1 MRTILAIL
9 AICAALA
16 APAAAKDT
24 TVLKAELQAAMQR
37 HIDRNVIDGALPY
50 LDLESGEVTPLY
62 PTEAHPMI
70 LTLGEGYVLCA
81 DLRTTEGVSRP
92 VDFYMMPA
100 GKRYKIVRT
109 EIDNRPPL
117 KALMQAGKAKR
128 LK

>member
-1 MRTILAIL
+1 MRAFLTVLAV
-9 AICAALA
+9 CAALA

-37 HIDRNVIDGALPY
+37 HIDRSLIDGALPY
-50 LDLESGEVTPLY
+50 LDLESGEVTDLY

-70 LTLGEGYVLCA
+70 FTIGEGYVLCA
-81 DLRTTEGVSRP
+81 DLRTMEGTSRP
-92 VDFYMMPA
+92 VDFYLMPS
-100 GKRYKIVRT
+100 GRRYKIVRI

-117 KALMQAGKAKR
+117 KALMKAGVAVR